1 MTDKTK
7 PGAPAPESG
16 AHPAAHDAAPAHV
29 PEAVKPPAPV
39 KPKRGFDPESL
50 KGKGG
55 KGFGP
60 VGKRMVIPG
69 KGRSR

>member
-39 KPKRGFDPESL
+39 KPPSDGVKVSLPGRPVAKPGYGFPAYTP
-50 KGKGG
+50 K
-55 KGFGP
+55 
-60 VGKRMVIPG
+60 
-69 KGRSR
+69 

>member
-7 PGAPAPESG
+7 PSAAAPET
-16 AHPAAHDAAPAHV
+16 AAHDAAPAHV

-39 KPKRGFDPESL
+39 KPKRGFDPDSI

>member
-1 MTDKTK
+1 MTDKTR
-7 PGAPAPESG
+7 PSAPAPET
-16 AHPAAHDAAPAHV
+16 PAHDAAPAHV
-29 PEAVKPPAPV
+29 PEAVKPPALV
-39 KPKRGFDPESL
+39 KPKRGFDPDSI